1 MNDSPSDPAA
11 AKAALRKQAGARRAG
26 LVAEDPDAAAR
37 LAAQSDIIADMAC
50 RNDRPADGRAADDRI
65 FDGRAAIVAAYMPI
79 RSELSPLPLV
89 ERLAARGIVTAMPE
103 TPAPGNALVFR
114 RWAPG
119 DDLVD
124 GPYGTSQPSTG
135 APVVVPTVILAPMLA
150 FDPACWRLGYGGG
163 FYDRTLAGLRDDGH
177 AVTAIGIAF
186 DGQLVDKVPVGPF
199 DVPLD
204 AVLTPSGLRPA
215 QAGDLSP

>member
-11 AKAALRKQAGARRAG
+11 AKSALRKQAGARRAG
-26 LVAEDPDAAAR
+26 LVAEDPDAAVR
-37 LAAQSDIIADMAC
+37 LAAQSDIIADMA
-50 RNDRPADGRAADDRI
+50 RQDERAADDRPA
-65 FDGRAAIVAAYMPI
+65 DDRPADDRAAIVAAYLPI

-89 ERLAARGIVTAMPE
+89 DRLAARGIVTAMPE

-124 GPYGTSQPSTG
+124 GPYGTRQPSPV

-163 FYDRTLAGLRDDGH
+163 FYDRTLAGLRDDGL

>member
-11 AKAALRKQAGARRAG
+11 AKSALRKQAGARRAG
-26 LVAEDPDAAAR
+26 LVAEDPDAAVR
-37 LAAQSDIIADMAC
+37 LAAQSDIIADMA
-50 RNDRPADGRAADDRI
+50 RWDKLAADERAADDRP
-65 FDGRAAIVAAYMPI
+65 AIVAAYLPI

-89 ERLAARGIVTAMPE
+89 DRLAARGIVTAMPE

-124 GPYGTSQPSTG
+124 GPYGTRQPSPV

-163 FYDRTLAGLRDDGH
+163 FYDRTLAGLRDDGL

>member
-11 AKAALRKQAGARRAG
+11 AKSALRKQAAARRVA

-37 LAAQSDIIADMAC
+37 LAAQSDIIADMA
-50 RNDRPADGRAADDRI
+50 RRDERAADDRPA
-65 FDGRAAIVAAYMPI
+65 DERAAIVAAYLPI

-89 ERLAARGIVTAMPE
+89 DRLAARGIITAMPE

-124 GPYGTSQPSTG
+124 GPYGTRQPSAV
-135 APVVVPTVILAPMLA
+135 APVVVPKVILAPMLA

-163 FYDRTLAGLRDDGH
+163 FYDRTLAGLRDDGL
-177 AVTAIGIAF
+177 AVRAIGIAF

-215 QAGDLSP
+215 QADDLSP